1 MTIFTFKSKNLFGDL
16 TARALTRTSKYGAY
30 ALGGL
35 GALHAAHEIA
45 DGENPIK
52 EIAKTALQVG
62 TTLTSVGYL
71 GAIGY
76 KHFGALGSLTGMG
89 LGTAMGAL
97 VPKLFDITKSS
108 SKTF

>member
-1 MTIFTFKSKNLFGDL
+1 M

-35 GALHAAHEIA
+35 GTLHATHEIA
-45 DGENPIK
+45 DGENAIK

-62 TTLTSVGYL
+62 TTLVGVGYL

-76 KHFGALGSLTGMG
+76 KHLGTLGSLLGMG
-89 LGTAMGAL
+89 LGTAIGTGAS
-97 VPKLFDITKSS
+97 KLLFEHSFESI
-108 SKTF
+108 